1 MRRATRDLIIKS
13 TLYCLSGCEIG
24 FAVNQKACGILAN
37 QRERIL
43 GARDVRCQKSR
54 KNFMLQVDLLLYSWS
69 LILILVFFSILY

>member
-1 MRRATRDLIIKS
+1 M
-13 TLYCLSGCEIG
+13 
-24 FAVNQKACGILAN
+24 NQKACGILAN